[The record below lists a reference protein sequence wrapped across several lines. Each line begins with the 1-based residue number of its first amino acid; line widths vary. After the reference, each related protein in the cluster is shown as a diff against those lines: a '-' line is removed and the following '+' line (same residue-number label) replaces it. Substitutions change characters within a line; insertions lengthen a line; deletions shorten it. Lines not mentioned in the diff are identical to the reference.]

1 MASSAP
7 VTLPGM
13 EGHCKLC
20 DRTLQL
26 RSPLWV
32 QHLREHGIEK
42 RELAR
47 KGLVEWVKFAFR

>member
-1 MASSAP
+1 
-7 VTLPGM
+7 M

-42 RELAR
+42 RKLAR